1 MTINC
6 VLKNSRLN
14 SLADPGGNFRQ
25 DRASVEEVEN
35 HDRHDHRHRRHCH
48 HEGQVDSW
56 QKICLQWT
64 INGKGKIV
72 FFCNFPTLDVEK
84 GARANFCAS
93 AAQKFPH
100 SQTYAQTAIWKYACV
115 CSWFV
120 CLRFVFFL
128 MCYCYCYCYCRP
140 IKGMDSLVSGILSAM
155 ASMNTEKARITWDI
169 FCKISINFCLQI
181 SI

>member
-64 INGKGKIV
+64 INGRGKIV
-72 FFCNFPTLDVEK
+72 F
-84 GARANFCAS
+84 
-93 AAQKFPH
+93 
-100 SQTYAQTAIWKYACV
+100 
-115 CSWFV
+115 
-120 CLRFVFFL
+120 
-128 MCYCYCYCYCRP
+128 
-140 IKGMDSLVSGILSAM
+140 
-155 ASMNTEKARITWDI
+155 
-169 FCKISINFCLQI
+169 LQF
-181 SI
+181 SNSECGEGGQS

>member
-1 MTINC
+1 MTIIC

-64 INGKGKIV
+64 INGRGKIV
-72 FFCNFPTLDVEK
+72 FFFPTLNVEK

-120 CLRFVFFL
+120 CLRFVFFP
-128 MCYCYCYCYCRP
+128 MCYCFLLLLLLLQTNQRDGLAGLRHPLRNGQHEHREGENHLRY
-140 IKGMDSLVSGILSAM
+140 IL
-155 ASMNTEKARITWDI
+155 
-169 FCKISINFCLQI
+169 
-181 SI
+181 